1 MRILS
6 DASHLLFSAT
16 WVQPA
21 STLIGTNRMDP
32 PNATTV
38 QNNSSDDE
46 DSDCVICDYHLSVGM
61 KTIRVLL
68 GLCIM
73 GSNSV
78 MVVAVLRA
86 HSLQMALRALLVN
99 LALADALMGLA
110 FTYLT
115 LVVDVWTDFSLECG
129 IRYGSLSYLEIVTL
143 YSILIF
149 SVEKVITLA
158 RPLTADQLVT
168 KKTLAVALTLL
179 WLLPVAMT
187 AIAYEMRD
195 SQVTECYFSRFTGTG
210 AFLIFASINVIAVAF
225 VIVCQI
231 VIFVI
236 AMIQVNKIAPT
247 MVGQAENT
255 GQVTRSRMSLKVAVT
270 TLTVVAPFLL
280 CSTPLLG
287 GYLYLAVHPEA
298 RVSKSYLQVIT
309 IKFIFAM
316 LNCAVDPIVFTIRLR
331 SVRFEL
337 KRIVHGAT
345 KGRLFVSVKDPSLA
359 ATSAAGMRT

>member
-1 MRILS
+1 
-6 DASHLLFSAT
+6 
-16 WVQPA
+16 
-21 STLIGTNRMDP
+21 MDP

-236 AMIQVNKIAPT
+236 AMIQVGSYPERVCYGPNGEA
-247 MVGQAENT
+247 
-255 GQVTRSRMSLKVAVT
+255 VAT
-270 TLTVVAPFLL
+270 QPSFTHFT
-280 CSTPLLG
+280 G

-331 SVRFEL
+331 S
-337 KRIVHGAT
+337 K
-345 KGRLFVSVKDPSLA
+345 KKKKKKK
-359 ATSAAGMRT
+359 